1 MALICFLGLIF
12 EIYRYSQI
20 GNNLREEIFPR
31 IYKYTPEL
39 LSEIENEVSVIF
51 NVIPALNKA
60 TKPNNLTLH
69 KMT

>member
-1 MALICFLGLIF
+1 MALICFLSLIF

-20 GNNLREEIFPR
+20 GNNLGEEIFPR